1 VFGSLAAK
9 AGEFPNVHI
18 FSQNIKGNLRPFLI
32 QSLLAT
38 ATILVI
44 LLFLDVLTHTAIIAC
59 LGSSAFL
66 IFTRPRA
73 YAARPR
79 PFIGGYLV
87 SMVIG
92 VFYSYATHLPDALQ
106 LPVSA
111 ATVFV
116 VFSAMAV
123 GGAIFIMVIT
133 DTEHPPAAGLALG
146 LVLNSWDYRTLA
158 FILGAVL
165 LMAMLR
171 HLLRNYMIDV
181 V

>member
-1 VFGSLAAK
+1 M
-9 AGEFPNVHI
+9 HI
-18 FSQNIKGNLRPFLI
+18 FSKNIEGNLRPFFL
-32 QSLLAT
+32 QSLMAT

-66 IFTRPRA
+66 VFTRPRA

-79 PFIGGYLV
+79 PFVGGYLV
-87 SMVIG
+87 SMAIG
-92 VFYSYATHLPDALQ
+92 VTYSYATLIPGALHM
-106 LPVSA
+106 PVST
-111 ATVFV
+111 ATALI

-123 GGAIFIMVIT
+123 GGAIFLMVIT

-146 LVLNSWDYRTLA
+146 LVLNSWDYLTLA
-158 FILGAVL
+158 FILAAVL
-165 LMAMLR
+165 LMAVLR
-171 HLLRNYMIDV
+171 YLLRNYMIDV